1 VGWQNVG
8 GQLSPCLFHETVNS
22 ERYVRLILSPFFS
35 QMTDEK
41 LYGHF
46 MKDNATAR
54 TVKNSV
60 VALDG
65 VFGERAIRI

>member
-1 VGWQNVG
+1 V
-8 GQLSPCLFHETVNS
+8 SFHETINS

-35 QMTDEK
+35 QVTDEEK

-54 TVKNSV
+54 TVNSSV
-60 VALDG
+60 VALEE
-65 VFGERAIRI
+65 VFSERDIRT